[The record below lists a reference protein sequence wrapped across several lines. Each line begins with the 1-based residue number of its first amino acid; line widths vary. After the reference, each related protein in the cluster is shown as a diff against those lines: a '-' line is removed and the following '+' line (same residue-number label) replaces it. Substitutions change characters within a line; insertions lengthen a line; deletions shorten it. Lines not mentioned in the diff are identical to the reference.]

1 MPKGI
6 NKFVVIFIKEKKKLI
21 VLFITF
27 INHHLTNMSNM
38 KYTRSEMIVLIKDH
52 LRHNPLLK
60 ICYVDRMKKVELID
74 ICAEYKLFPDE
85 KPIKKPVEFS
95 FNSLPFDLK
104 DKILTIAKKKM
115 DIEKLKEKL
124 NKDARYEFYIEF
136 IENENNYFYED
147 GSSYEDII
155 DNLHEYVDG
164 CVSLEHLINEEK
176 LDQLKNVIEA
186 AGGVLECIR
195 LTDEEGCEFFI
206 SKDVPRMI
214 CVCAFFALYT
224 YMRDKINGL
233 ENISNK
239 IKENWKYL
247 N

>member
-1 MPKGI
+1 
-6 NKFVVIFIKEKKKLI
+6 
-21 VLFITF
+21 
-27 INHHLTNMSNM
+27 MSNM
-38 KYTRSEMIVLIKDH
+38 KYTRAEMIVLIKDH

-104 DKILTIAKKKM
+104 DKIFTMAKKKM
-115 DIEKLKEKL
+115 DIEKVKEKL

-136 IENENNYFYED
+136 IENEDEDYFEK
-147 GSSYEDII
+147 GSTYDDII
-155 DNLHEYVDG
+155 DNLFSTADDW
-164 CVSLEHLINEEK
+164 VSLEFLLDDEKEEK

-195 LTDEEGCEFFI
+195 LTDEEGSEFFI
-206 SKDVPRMI
+206 SKGVPHMI